1 MNLWQATVGD
11 QTIMYD
17 NQVEGLDSNSK
28 TDLQLIAI
36 ERVIIRLSIT
46 EVADEKA
53 TPTLSE

>member
-28 TDLQLIAI
+28 TDLQQIAI

>member
-28 TDLQLIAI
+28 TDLQLIVI